1 MIRRL
6 ALGMVVTAA
15 VVGLRAESFPSPA
28 SASETFVVDSTGDSE
43 DVNSLDGACVASGGG
58 CTLRAAIQ
66 QANSSPGLDII
77 AFAIESG
84 PQTIGIGLPT
94 GGTALPTITEPVVI
108 DGTTQPGFAGRPIV
122 ELNGYDNLPG
132 LWVSAGNSTIRG
144 LVINRTSGGD
154 ALLIT
159 SSGGNIIEGNYFG
172 VDVAGTSILSNNANI
187 VIQSSNNVVGGTT
200 AAARNVVSGSNSAGI
215 IVLDAGAGAGG
226 NVIQGNYV
234 GTDATGT
241 SALGNVNGIV
251 LAANGNIVGGAMP
264 GAANVISGNTGKGVY
279 ITGQGNQ
286 VL

>member
-1 MIRRL
+1 M
-6 ALGMVVTAA
+6 
-15 VVGLRAESFPSPA
+15 
-28 SASETFVVDSTGDSE
+28 
-43 DVNSLDGACVASGGG
+43 
-58 CTLRAAIQ
+58 
-66 QANSSPGLDII
+66 
-77 AFAIESG
+77 
-84 PQTIGIGLPT
+84 
-94 GGTALPTITEPVVI
+94 
-108 DGTTQPGFAGRPIV
+108 
-122 ELNGYDNLPG
+122 NGYDNLPG

-286 VL
+286 VLGNIIGADVSGTLPLGAQDGIEISGETAAYNVIGSSAPGGGNIISGNAQFGLLLYESGGDNVIHGNNIGTDPSGVGPVPNFNGIGIFASGESIGGPDPGEGNVVAFNTSIG